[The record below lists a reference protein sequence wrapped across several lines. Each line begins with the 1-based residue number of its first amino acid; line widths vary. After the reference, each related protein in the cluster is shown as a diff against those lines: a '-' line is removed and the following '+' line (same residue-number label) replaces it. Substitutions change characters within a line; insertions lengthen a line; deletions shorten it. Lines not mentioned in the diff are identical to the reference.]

1 MAVSDTDV
9 GQIYTGNGA
18 TTSFAIVFDYAATS
32 EIHVFAI
39 VIATG
44 VIEEK
49 VLTTDYTISGS
60 NVVMNTAPAAT
71 RYLVVE
77 RVTARTQAYD
87 FTNNTAPF
95 SESLEGGLDAL
106 VRQIQELDD
115 KLDRVPFGDRR
126 PDLSGFDLRIP
137 PDFFTTAGATLVNND
152 DADGFDVGPTADDIE
167 NAVVYAANAAASA
180 VAAAASAAAAAASV
194 VTAAASSAAAGVS
207 AAAAAASALAAAASE
222 AAALATVNQIFGT
235 YGAPVPVLNANGF
248 RASESN
254 FSTTAY
260 EQTIFFEPEN
270 AGVNTIAAT
279 PILSNHTVTGAVVRL
294 VCDGG
299 GGNSLL
305 IDASTAN
312 MELKGDWFAEN
323 SGDTLTVM
331 WGGTGYFELSRNN

>member
-126 PDLSGFDLRIP
+126 PDLSSFDLRIP

-180 VAAAASAAAAAASV
+180 VAAAASASG
-194 VTAAASSAAAGVS
+194 ASSS
-207 AAAAAASALAAAASE
+207 ASAAAASAVAAAASE

-248 RASESN
+248 RAAESN

-299 GGNSLL
+299 GANSLL